1 MQFLRKIVERG
12 RKLYHEP
19 SSKFHKLWPLFDAH
33 ETFLF
38 SPEDRTPRS
47 GPHVRDYNDLKRTM
61 MAVIFAMTPCL
72 LWAFYNTGYQHF
84 AALASM
90 PGDGAAYTAGW
101 MQGIV
106 FGGSYVPDV
115 SAPGLVDNVVFGLQC
130 MLPILIV
137 SYGVGLTIE
146 MGFAIWR
153 QEEVSEGYLVSGMLI
168 ALIVPPSIPLW
179 QLAVAVAFSVVLC
192 KEIFGGTGMNV
203 FNVAMMA
210 RAFLFFSYAG
220 QMSGDAVWVA
230 GNDTGAAG
238 TAIIDGYSAPTAL
251 SAAASAQLE
260 SNHLDVSAGGF
271 YDSAVDAVSQQVGS
285 WSDLFFGLVPGSAGE
300 TSTFCVLL
308 GALFLVVTG
317 VGSWR
322 TMLAGLFGLFAMSTV
337 FTTFAGDLD
346 GIGGFPWH
354 WHLVSGGFAF
364 GIVFMAT
371 DPVTSP
377 ETNLGKWIYGFL
389 IGAITVLVR
398 AVNPA
403 YPEGMMLA
411 VLLLNAFAPAID
423 HFIIQ
428 ASVRRRRVRLGG

>member
-1 MQFLRKIVERG
+1 MQFLRKFVDRS

-19 SSKFHKLWPLFDAH
+19 GSKFHKLWPLFDAN

-38 SPEDRTPRS
+38 TPDHRAPRS

-90 PGDGAAYTAGW
+90 PAEGSAYTSGW
-101 MQGIV
+101 LQGIL
-106 FGGSYVPDV
+106 FGGGYAPDA
-115 SAPGLVDNVVFGLQC
+115 SHPGLFDCVVFGLQR

-137 SYGVGLTIE
+137 SYGVGLSIE
-146 MGFAIWR
+146 VGFSIWR

-220 QMSGDAVWVA
+220 QMSGDTVWVA
-230 GNDTGAAG
+230 GNDAG
-238 TAIIDGYSAPTAL
+238 PGGTSIIDGFSAPTAL
-251 SAAASAQLE
+251 AAAAHAKLSG
-260 SNHLDVSAGGF
+260 NHIDLSAGGF
-271 YDSAVDAVSQQVGS
+271 YDTAADAVSQQVGS

-322 TMLAGLFGLFAMSTV
+322 TMLSGFFGLFVMAVVMN
-337 FTTFAGDLD
+337 TFAGDLD
-346 GIGGFPWH
+346 GIGGYPWE

-377 ETNLGKWIYGFL
+377 ESDLGKWIYGFL

-423 HFIIQ
+423 YFIIQ
-428 ASVRRRRVRLGG
+428 ASVRRRKVRLGG